1 MRGHIFAD
9 YTLPLPL
16 QRNRT
21 HQHITDAIDWKHAA
35 AQRNATQRN
44 ATQRNATQRN
54 AISPHFIV
62 T

>member
-1 MRGHIFAD
+1 MMLSGTCTATSSRI
-9 YTLPLPL
+9 TPLPL

-21 HQHITDAIDWKHAA
+21 HQHITDAIDWKHTA
-35 AQRNATQRN
+35 AQRK
-44 ATQRNATQRN
+44 